1 MSDVFSEIAS
11 LRTSSHDDRAATH
24 NAIVADC
31 DDIGIRGELAF
42 GEFSGLCPD
51 LSFDRKGGDGGV
63 DFVVP
68 LLYTIDVKAAKGRRN
83 LIYRT
88 DKPLNADIYVLADV
102 EDGRAT
108 LAGWAWKG
116 QLERAEVRDLG
127 HGIESR
133 LVPRDQLRPMADLEA
148 RLWKTR

>member
-1 MSDVFSEIAS
+1 MSDVFAEIAAM
-11 LRTSSHDDRAATH
+11 RTSSHDDRAATH
-24 NAIVADC
+24 AAIVADC

-42 GEFSGLCPD
+42 GEFCGLCPD
-51 LSFDRKGGDGGV
+51 LSVGMKSDGGV

-68 LLYTIDVKAAKGRRN
+68 LLYTVDVKAAKGRRN
-83 LIYRT
+83 LIYRA

-108 LAGWAWKG
+108 LAGWAWKS

-133 LVPRDQLRPMADLEA
+133 FVPREQLRPMGDLEA

>member
-1 MSDVFSEIAS
+1 MSDVFADIANQ
-11 LRTSSHDDRAATH
+11 RTASHDYRAATN

-51 LSFDRKGGDGGV
+51 LSVGMKSDGGV

-68 LLYTIDVKAAKGRRN
+68 LLYTVDVKAAKGRRN

-88 DKPLNADIYVLADV
+88 DRPLVADIYVLADV
-102 EDGRAT
+102 EDGKAT
-108 LAGWAWKG
+108 LAGWAWKS

-127 HGIESR
+127 HGKDSR
-133 LVPRDQLRPMADLEA
+133 FLPREQLRPMSDLEA

>member
-1 MSDVFSEIAS
+1 MSDVFAEIAA

-24 NAIVADC
+24 TAIVADC

-51 LSFDRKGGDGGV
+51 LSVGMKSDGGV

-68 LLYTIDVKAAKGRRN
+68 LLYTIDVKAARGRRN
-83 LIYRT
+83 LIYRA

-102 EDGRAT
+102 EDGKAS
-108 LAGWAWKG
+108 LAGWAWKS

-133 LVPRDQLRPMADLEA
+133 FVPREQLRPMRDLEA

>member
-1 MSDVFSEIAS
+1 MSDVFAEIAA
-11 LRTSSHDDRAATH
+11 LRTSSHDDRAATN

-88 DKPLNADIYVLADV
+88 DKPLVADIYVLADV
-102 EDGRAT
+102 EDGKAT
-108 LAGWAWKG
+108 LAGWAWKS

-127 HGIESR
+127 HGMNSR
-133 LVPRDQLRPMADLEA
+133 FIPREQLRPMSDLEA

>member
-1 MSDVFSEIAS
+1 MSDVFAEMANQ
-11 LRTSSHDDRAATH
+11 RTANDDDRAATN
-24 NAIVADC
+24 NAIVAVC

-51 LSFDRKGGDGGV
+51 LSVGMKSDGGV

-68 LLYTIDVKAAKGRRN
+68 LLYTVDVKAAKGRRN

-88 DKPLNADIYVLADV
+88 DRPLVADIYVLADV
-102 EDGRAT
+102 EGGKAT
-108 LAGWAWKG
+108 LAGWAWKS

-127 HGIESR
+127 HGKDLR
-133 LVPRDQLRPMADLEA
+133 VLPRKQLRPMSDLEA

>member
-1 MSDVFSEIAS
+1 MSAIFAELAEQ
-11 LRTSSHDDRAATH
+11 RTASHDDRAATN

-42 GEFSGLCPD
+42 GEFCGLCPD
-51 LSFDRKGGDGGV
+51 LSVGKSDGGV

-68 LLYTIDVKAAKGRRN
+68 LLYTVDVKAAKGRRN

-88 DKPLNADIYVLADV
+88 DKPLVADIYVLADV
-102 EDGRAT
+102 EGGKAT
-108 LAGWAWKG
+108 LAGWAWKS

-127 HGIESR
+127 HGKDSR
-133 LVPRDQLRPMADLEA
+133 FLPREQLRPMSDLEA

>member
-1 MSDVFSEIAS
+1 MSDVFAEIANQ
-11 LRTSSHDDRAATH
+11 RTASHADHAATH

-51 LSFDRKGGDGGV
+51 LSVGMKSDGGV

-68 LLYTIDVKAAKGRRN
+68 LLYTIDVKSAKGRRN
-83 LIYRT
+83 LIYRA

-102 EDGRAT
+102 EDGKAT
-108 LAGWAWKG
+108 LAGWAWKS

-133 LVPRDQLRPMADLEA
+133 FVPREQLRPMSDLEA

>member
-1 MSDVFSEIAS
+1 MSAIFAELAEQ
-11 LRTSSHDDRAATH
+11 RTASHDDRAATN

-31 DDIGIRGELAF
+31 DDIGIRGEMAF
-42 GEFSGLCPD
+42 GEFCGLCPD
-51 LSFDRKGGDGGV
+51 LSVGKSDGGV

-68 LLYTIDVKAAKGRRN
+68 LLYTVDVKAAKGRRN

-88 DKPLNADIYVLADV
+88 DKPLVADIYVLADV
-102 EDGRAT
+102 EDGKAT
-108 LAGWAWKG
+108 LAGWAWKS

-127 HGIESR
+127 HGMTSR
-133 LVPRDQLRPMADLEA
+133 FLPREQLRPMSDLEA

>member
-1 MSDVFSEIAS
+1 MSDVFAEIAGQ
-11 LRTSSHDDRAATH
+11 RTARHDDRAATN

-42 GEFSGLCPD
+42 GEFCGLCPD
-51 LSFDRKGGDGGV
+51 LSVGKSDGGV

-68 LLYTIDVKAAKGRRN
+68 LLYTVDVKAAKGRRN
-83 LIYRT
+83 LIYRA

-102 EDGRAT
+102 EDGKAT
-108 LAGWAWKG
+108 LAGWAWKS

-127 HGIESR
+127 HGKDSR
-133 LVPRDQLRPMADLEA
+133 FLPREQLRPMSDLEA

>member
-1 MSDVFSEIAS
+1 MSAIFAELAEQ
-11 LRTSSHDDRAATH
+11 RTASHDDRAATN

-31 DDIGIRGELAF
+31 DDIGIRGEMAF
-42 GEFSGLCPD
+42 GEFCGLCPD
-51 LSFDRKGGDGGV
+51 LSVGKSDGGV

-88 DKPLNADIYVLADV
+88 DKPLVADIYVLADV
-102 EDGRAT
+102 EDGKAT
-108 LAGWAWKG
+108 LAGWAWKS

-127 HGIESR
+127 HGIASR
-133 LVPRDQLRPMADLEA
+133 FLPREQLRPMGDLEA

>member
-1 MSDVFSEIAS
+1 MSDVFAEIAGQ
-11 LRTSSHDDRAATH
+11 RTASHDDRAATN

-31 DDIGIRGELAF
+31 DDIGIRGEMAF
-42 GEFSGLCPD
+42 GEFCGLCPD
-51 LSFDRKGGDGGV
+51 LSVGKSDGGV

-83 LIYRT
+83 LIYRA

-102 EDGRAT
+102 EGGKAT
-108 LAGWAWKG
+108 LAGWAWKS

-127 HGIESR
+127 HGKDSR
-133 LVPRDQLRPMADLEA
+133 FLPREQLRPMSDLEA